1 VTPLKP
7 TILLATRNRG
17 STLEAVLARYC
28 ELDVPAAGWD
38 IVIVDNGSTDHT
50 KQVVQAFSERLP
62 ISYCFEPTPGKNVAL
77 NRGLPL
83 VTGDLIVFTDDD
95 IFPKS
100 DWLTQFCAAA
110 DSHPSYAVFSGI
122 IAPRWEAPPSE
133 AIRRAVP
140 LSICFGMHAP
150 GMREGPSDANH
161 AFGGNVAIR
170 ADAFRAG
177 HRFDPTMG
185 PRSDSSPMGSE
196 TELIRRLAHDGF
208 KVWCCEQAV
217 VEHLIPSAHMELSW
231 ILKRAERW
239 GRASARLDAC
249 DRPDLGP
256 MWMGI
261 PRRAFRVFPRG
272 LWNLLHGLV
281 IGDGAKVLKGR
292 WTLHELRG
300 DVAEVRSMIKSRHPQ
315 SQSTL
320 THRPSHSTVQAP
332 ARRSPSEKMETTP

>member
-1 VTPLKP
+1 MKP

-17 STLEAVLARYC
+17 STLEAVLTQYC
-28 ELDVPAAGWD
+28 ALEVPAGGWE
-38 IVIVDNGSTDHT
+38 IIIVDNGSTDHT
-50 KQVVQAFSERLP
+50 KQVVDAFSNRLP
-62 ISYCFEPTPGKNVAL
+62 ISYCFEATPGKNAAL

-95 IFPKS
+95 IFPKR

-110 DSHPSYAVFSGI
+110 DSHPSYTIFGGI
-122 IAPRWEAPPSE
+122 IAPRWEVQPSE
-133 AIRRAVP
+133 PIRRAVP
-140 LSICFGMHAP
+140 LSICFAIHAP
-150 GMREGPSDANH
+150 GMQEGPSDPDR

-177 HRFDPTMG
+177 YRFDPTMG
-185 PRSDSSPMGSE
+185 PRPKSSPMGSE
-196 TELIRRLAHDGF
+196 TELIRRLARDGH

-217 VEHLIPSAHMELSW
+217 VEHLIPRAHMEMPW

-249 DRPDLGP
+249 DNPDLGP

-261 PRRAFRVFPRG
+261 PRWAFRSFAQEIRDLAYG
-272 LWNLLHGLV
+272 IA
-281 IGDGAKVLKGR
+281 IGHAAKVLRAR

-300 DVAEVRSMIKSRHPQ
+300 VVSEVRSMAKSQPRQ
-315 SQSTL
+315 NGSRL
-320 THRPSHSTVQAP
+320 AHRPSDSTI
-332 ARRSPSEKMETTP
+332 